1 MIRQVLRAAFV
12 SSVVVAAGAATA
24 GCDMNVGD
32 GNFNVGLASG
42 RATDSWSRTYKVA
55 PAGQF
60 ELRNVNGSIT
70 VEPAAEGADL
80 EVKAER
86 IARSSTD
93 EAARELLKK
102 IEIHEEATA
111 DRVAIETRAPKTWG
125 RDGHEVK
132 YTVKLP
138 AGVHLNARNVN
149 GSVELHRLGG
159 QATVQT
165 TNGGIKGDALT
176 GQLDAR
182 TTNGGIDVSLA
193 AVPGTVSLETTN
205 GGISLGVPAAVAAD
219 LSAHVTNGGIHV
231 DDALKFQATGEQTRR
246 RVEGKLNGGGQRIE
260 VATTNGGISLHAQ

>member
-1 MIRQVLRAAFV
+1 MIRQVLRAALFTGAII
-12 SSVVVAAGAATA
+12 AAGAAA
-24 GCDMNVGD
+24 AACDVNVGD
-32 GNFNVGLASG
+32 GNFNMGLASG
-42 RATDSWSRTYKVA
+42 RASDTWTRTYKVA

-60 ELRNVNGSIT
+60 ELRNVNGTIS
-70 VEPAAEGADL
+70 VEPAAQGADL

-102 IEIHEEATA
+102 IEIHEEASA
-111 DRVAIETRAPKTWG
+111 DRVSIETRAPKTWG

-138 AGVHLNARNVN
+138 AGVRLDARNVN
-149 GSVELHRLGG
+149 GSVELHRLAG

-165 TNGGIKGDALT
+165 TNGGIKGDALA

-182 TTNGGIDVSLA
+182 TTNGGIDVGLA
-193 AVPGTVSLETTN
+193 AVSGTVSLATTN
-205 GGISLGVPAAVAAD
+205 GGISLGVPAGVAAD
-219 LSAHVTNGGIHV
+219 LSARVTNGGIHV
-231 DDALKFQATGEQTRR
+231 DDALKFEATGEQTRR
-246 RVEGKLNGGGQRIE
+246 RVEGKLNGGGRRIE